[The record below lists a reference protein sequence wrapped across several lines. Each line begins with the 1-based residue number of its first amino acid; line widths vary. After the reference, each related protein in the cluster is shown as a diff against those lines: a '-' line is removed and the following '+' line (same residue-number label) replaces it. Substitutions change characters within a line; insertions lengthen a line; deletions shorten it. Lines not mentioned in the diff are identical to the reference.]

1 MSFINDF
8 VTFVENL
15 LPKELAVLFL
25 SMVPF
30 IELKGAIHIGISL
43 GLKSYSAL
51 YFVYL
56 GSILPCAIIIFLVN
70 ALLRKIKEVGKFE
83 SQIQRLERRLLRKGE
98 NVEKLGLIGLLIFVL
113 ISLPGTGVWSGS
125 LLAGLF
131 KLDNKLSMLVIMLGN
146 LIADITVTLLTM
158 GVIHIF

>member
-30 IELKGAIHIGISL
+30 IELKGAIPIGISL

-83 SQIQRLERRLLRKGE
+83 
-98 NVEKLGLIGLLIFVL
+98 
-113 ISLPGTGVWSGS
+113 
-125 LLAGLF
+125 
-131 KLDNKLSMLVIMLGN
+131 
-146 LIADITVTLLTM
+146 
-158 GVIHIF
+158 